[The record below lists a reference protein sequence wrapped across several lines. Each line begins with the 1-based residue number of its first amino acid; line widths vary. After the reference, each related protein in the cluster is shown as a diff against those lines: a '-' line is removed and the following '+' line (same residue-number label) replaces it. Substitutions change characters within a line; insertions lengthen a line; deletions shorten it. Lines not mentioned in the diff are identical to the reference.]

1 MPTAQISE
9 QISQQINQ
17 QVRQQDQI
25 RQKNTISAN
34 LLAHP
39 QLWRAGQLQQR
50 TTAQGLASGYQQL
63 DAQLPGGGWPRAG
76 LAEVLHAQPGL
87 GELRLL
93 APMLADLSQDENRWI
108 AWVNPPA
115 IPYAP
120 ALGRFGIRS
129 DRLLMIHPKSHADAL
144 WAAEQAARSGTC
156 SAVLVWLDEG
166 RLKNAETRRLQV
178 AAKQGGSLTCLFR
191 PTQATQQ
198 ASAAELRLVLHASQT
213 HASQTHASQRE
224 QTNHYSNMQVDI
236 LKRRGGWAVDNI
248 DIELVGDDP
257 IRRLQDIQQQLSLWK
272 TSTAQPRRSTPTQ
285 PMSKPSATA
294 FAEPPVLT
302 EVVSAPERS
311 QALH

>member
-1 MPTAQISE
+1 
-9 QISQQINQ
+9 
-17 QVRQQDQI
+17 
-25 RQKNTISAN
+25 
-34 LLAHP
+34 
-39 QLWRAGQLQQR
+39 
-50 TTAQGLASGYQQL
+50 
-63 DAQLPGGGWPRAG
+63 
-76 LAEVLHAQPGL
+76 VLHAQPGL

-129 DRLLMIHPKSHADAL
+129 DRLLMIHPKNHADAL

-191 PTQATQQ
+191 PTRAAQH
-198 ASAAELRLVLHASQT
+198 ASAAELRLKLHAAPST
-213 HASQTHASQRE
+213 SASSTNA
-224 QTNHYSNMQVDI
+224 QTNQTTQATGYSNMQVDV

-248 DIELVGDDP
+248 DIELVGEDP

-272 TSTAQPRRSTPTQ
+272 ASTAKPLRSVATRPL
-285 PMSKPSATA
+285 PSVPK
-294 FAEPPVLT
+294 EPPLLT
-302 EVVSAPERS
+302 EVVAEKP

>member
-1 MPTAQISE
+1 MSDLSTAP
-9 QISQQINQ
+9 ISQLHQPYKESSVGEQ
-17 QVRQQDQI
+17 SPI
-25 RQKNTISAN
+25 RKKSNTPAN

-50 TTAQGLASGYQQL
+50 TAAQGLVSGYPTL

-129 DRLLMIHPKSHADAL
+129 DRLLMIHPKNHADAL

-156 SAVLVWLDEG
+156 SAVLVWLNEG
-166 RLKNAETRRLQV
+166 RLKNADTRRLQV
-178 AAKQGGSLTCLFR
+178 AAKQGSSLTCLFR
-191 PTQATQQ
+191 PTRAAQH
-198 ASAAELRLVLHASQT
+198 ASAAELRLKLHASSHQE
-213 HASQTHASQRE
+213 S
-224 QTNHYSNMQVDI
+224 
-236 LKRRGGWAVDNI
+236 
-248 DIELVGDDP
+248 ELVGDDP

-272 TSTAQPRRSTPTQ
+272 TSTSQPLRSAPTR
-285 PMSKPSATA
+285 PLLSKESSRESPLSQV
-294 FAEPPVLT
+294 PPVLT
-302 EVVSAPERS
+302 EVVSGPEP
-311 QALH
+311 ALH

>member
-1 MPTAQISE
+1 MNQNQSMNQNQNQAIANPPLQTPSHAKAHTGKSPT
-9 QISQQINQ
+9 
-17 QVRQQDQI
+17 
-25 RQKNTISAN
+25 N

-39 QLWRAGQLQQR
+39 QLWRAGQLSQR
-50 TTAQGLASGYQQL
+50 TVSRGLTSGYPQL

-108 AWVNPPA
+108 AWINPPA

-129 DRLLMIHPKSHADAL
+129 DRLLMIHPKNHADAL

-178 AAKQGGSLTCLFR
+178 AAKQGSSLTCLFR
-191 PTQATQQ
+191 PTRAAQH
-198 ASAAELRLVLHASQT
+198 ASAAELRLKLHAPST
-213 HASQTHASQRE
+213 DKSTVE
-224 QTNHYSNMQVDI
+224 TTGYSNMQVDV

-248 DIELVGDDP
+248 DIELVGEDP

-272 TSTAQPRRSTPTQ
+272 TDANQPLRSAPTTTTTRPLSPLEPPRSQ
-285 PMSKPSATA
+285 V
-294 FAEPPVLT
+294 PPVLT
-302 EVVSAPERS
+302 EVVSGPEP
-311 QALH
+311 ALH